1 MKRPLFSLQVLSKV
15 DQRYAFNLYIA
26 QNTKISMLVN
36 PKLLIK
42 FKLWEDFQEVRLTAA
57 Y

>member
-15 DQRYAFNLYIA
+15 DQRYAFNLYVA